1 MGDSLELIR
10 WVAAWPLGAI
20 GMAKTMGELPMVRGL
35 GDMASA
41 RRPDIAPLNPS
52 TAVKLEDEG
61 ATTENA
67 STPCFLLLYS
77 E

>member
-1 MGDSLELIR
+1 MELIR

-35 GDMASA
+35 GNMASVK
-41 RRPDIAPLNPS
+41 RPDIAPLNPS

-61 ATTENA
+61 RAMDYA

>member
-1 MGDSLELIR
+1 MELIR

-41 RRPDIAPLNPS
+41 RYPDPAPLNPS
-52 TAVKLEDEG
+52 IAVKMEDQG
-61 ATTENA
+61 AKTIIA
-67 STPCFLLLYS
+67 STPCFLLLYNI
-77 E
+77 